1 MSRIPLD
8 RLIES
13 LHSVPGRSDSTDP
26 QIRLLDMA
34 NAWVTY
40 GVQGSG
46 LSSGEPA
53 TRKLW
58 EACVLGGQTK
68 RGADAILN
76 WRQSIAGAA
85 SRVRA
90 DYTFALIDVFL
101 IVGSYA
107 LGLGFRMLDPMVG
120 TAQKYWVDLGVALPV
135 IVAVHIGLNVVIGA
149 YGHMWEHASLAEAR
163 QVAIAGGVAV
173 GILMI
178 VSGLVRDWGPT
189 VPYATIIL
197 GGLLSLGG
205 MGLVRFRSR
214 LFSFRKRTALGSRI
228 LVVGNGRAAAAF
240 AREAPELTAGGEVI
254 GFVAESFAIHSDVR
268 RLAGLPILGS
278 IDQIDALIKEHS
290 IDQVVVVG
298 GGPERARRVV
308 DRCLDIDV
316 RLRILPGAEDVLL
329 GRSTNLDARDI
340 QIDDL
345 LVRPPVSTDM
355 SEVGALLTGRRVLVT
370 GAGGSIGSE
379 IVRQVLGYEPGALY
393 ALDRDETL
401 LHDAS
406 MVWEQPVQRILCDIR
421 DRNRLLR
428 VCAEIKPEV
437 IFHAAALK
445 HVPVL
450 EEFPE
455 EAVLTNVQ
463 GTLNLIDASALS
475 GVERFVLISTD
486 KAVDPASVMG
496 ATKRVAEMLVQ
507 VGNHRR
513 GGCQYTAVRFGNVLG
528 SRGSV
533 VPTFVEQVKR
543 GGPVTVTEENMT
555 RFFMTVDE
563 AVQLVLQA
571 AALAKGSEVFVLD
584 MGEPVR
590 IVDLARRLIR
600 LAGLAPG
607 RDIPIVFTGRRR
619 GEKLNEVLADY
630 PMEATRHPAISV
642 TEPVHPGALAVAEGI
657 GRLVDAAAAGNRAL
671 IRDILTEMTLGLSMT
686 SDSLDLRDVESAA
699 SWS

>member
-1 MSRIPLD
+1 M
-8 RLIES
+8 
-13 LHSVPGRSDSTDP
+13 
-26 QIRLLDMA
+26 
-34 NAWVTY
+34 
-40 GVQGSG
+40 
-46 LSSGEPA
+46 
-53 TRKLW
+53 
-58 EACVLGGQTK
+58 LGGRLTT
-68 RGADAILN
+68 GLEAMPE
-76 WRQSIAGAA
+76 WRRQVAGAA
-85 SRVRA
+85 SRLRA
-90 DYTFALIDVFL
+90 DLVFALIDVF
-101 IVGSYA
+101 IIMGAYA
-107 LGLGFRMLDPMVG
+107 LGLGFRMLDPLVG
-120 TAQKYWVDLGVALPV
+120 TAQKYWVDLVDSLPV
-135 IVAVHIGLNVVIGA
+135 IVAVHIGLNILIGA
-149 YGHMWEHASLAEAR
+149 YGHVWEHASLAEAR
-163 QVAIAGGVAV
+163 QVAISAGLAIAALLVLSNV
-173 GILMI
+173 LRDLGI
-178 VSGLVRDWGPT
+178 GPV

-197 GGLLSLGG
+197 GGLLSLAG

-214 LFSFRKRTALGSRI
+214 LFSFRKRSPAGSRI

-240 AREAPELTAGGEVI
+240 AREAPELVAGGEVV
-254 GFVAESFAIHSDVR
+254 GFVAESYAFHSEVR
-268 RLAGLPILGS
+268 RLAGLPVLGS
-278 IDQIDALIKEHS
+278 IDQLEEIIKQWAV
-290 IDQVVVVG
+290 DQVVVVG

-316 RLRILPGAEDVLL
+316 RLRILPGAEDVML

-355 SEVGALLTGRRVLVT
+355 TEVGGLVAGRRVLVT

-379 IVRQVLGYEPGALY
+379 IVRQVLSYEPAAVF

-406 MVWEQPVQRILCDIR
+406 MVWNQPVSRILCDIR
-421 DRNRLLR
+421 DRTRLFR
-428 VCAEIKPEV
+428 VFAEIRPEV

-455 EAVLTNVQ
+455 EAVLTNIQ
-463 GTLNLIDASALS
+463 GSLNLIDASS
-475 GVERFVLISTD
+475 VSKVERFVLISTD

-507 VGNHRR
+507 VGNQRR
-513 GGCQYTAVRFGNVLG
+513 DGCQYTAVRFGNVLG

-543 GGPVTVTEENMT
+543 GGPVTVTEASMT
-555 RFFMTVDE
+555 RYFMTVDE

-600 LAGLAPG
+600 LAGLAPD

-619 GEKLNEVLADY
+619 GEKLNEVLAEY
-630 PMEATRHPAISV
+630 PMEPTRHPAISV
-642 TEPVHPGALAVAEGI
+642 AEPVHPGALAVGEGVA
-657 GRLVDAAAAGNRAL
+657 RLVDAASLGNRAL
-671 IRDILTEMTLGLSMT
+671 IRDILTEMTLGLTAISET
-686 SDSLDLRDVESAA
+686 LDLRVIEPVTT
-699 SWS
+699 WS